1 MKVKIQNFD
10 GHSRWDGVRELFVLI
25 LWSAI
30 LVAAAFGWG
39 MIYEN
44 RRHESLQEKVYNLE
58 TKVKDVNGRV
68 TSLEGRPT
76 QKAPAAGA
84 EGRRQ

>member
-1 MKVKIQNFD
+1 MIRDIKIKN
-10 GHSRWDGVRELFVLI
+10 HRIPWEKIREIFILI

-44 RRHESLQEKVYNLE
+44 RRHESLQEKIYNLE
-58 TKVKDVNGRV
+58 TKVRDQNGRI
-68 TSLEGRPT
+68 TSLEGRPV
-76 QKAPAAGA
+76 KH
-84 EGRRQ
+84 